1 MGVVAGIGP
10 WRLIEPV
17 SHSDPELALLS
28 LVDAGDITGALDG
41 FKRQAAVD
49 FASMLHLD
57 DAAMVDA
64 YSDGVPPGDLQWLSA
79 EARTILA
86 ADLREA
92 LTSFDG
98 YARDN
103 VAWGATWDIEPA
115 AASQPVALW
124 YGDEDRLVS
133 PDHGHWFAERIPS
146 AHLTIRNGAGHGMTC
161 FGYWDETFAALR
173 TASGLPL
180 VP

>member
-1 MGVVAGIGP
+1 M
-10 WRLIEPV
+10 L
-17 SHSDPELALLS
+17 
-28 LVDAGDITGALDG
+28 
-41 FKRQAAVD
+41 Q
-49 FASMLHLD
+49 LHLA

-64 YSDGVPPGDLQWLSA
+64 YFDGVPPGDLQWLSA
-79 EARTILA
+79 EARTIMA

-115 AASQPVALW
+115 AAAH
-124 YGDEDRLVS
+124 
-133 PDHGHWFAERIPS
+133 HGRWFAERIPS

-173 TASGLPL
+173 TASST
-180 VP
+180 